1 MCITWIHIYA
11 VAANRCLSCS
21 SNSPAVCFP
30 EYYNDFTLFFILMLG
45 SLRLAGIVIL
55 FTGLS
60 SCCSVLYCR
69 YPFDDEKQKGLQR
82 TDFCRESRIP

>member
-1 MCITWIHIYA
+1 MLLLPIGVYLAPPT
-11 VAANRCLSCS
+11 VQQF
-21 SNSPAVCFP
+21 CFL

-60 SCCSVLYCR
+60 SRWSVLYCR
-69 YPFDDEKQKGLQR
+69 YPFNDEKQKGLQR